1 MADPKVPLALAL
13 DRAAPTALT
22 EQIAAGLRSAI
33 EQGRLAPGARLPSWR
48 DLASQLGVARGT
60 VRAAY
65 ETLIDAGLV
74 QALGA
79 AGTHVARRVP
89 VRPQDDLPATAAPSP
104 LPGLVRGNGV
114 FQMGVPAQDGI
125 PAKLWSRLFV
135 RAARTAAGA
144 APDYPDPRGEP
155 ALRTQIAAM
164 LAVARG
170 LACSPAQVYVTGGH
184 AASVALAVRALG
196 LAGQAWTEEPGYP
209 LTRKLLATLG
219 LDTVAVPVDAQ
230 GLDVAAG
237 QALAPQAALAVVTPG
252 QQAPLGVALALARR
266 RALLDWAVRQQAWV
280 LEDDYLGE
288 LQLQG
293 RAAPALGAD
302 VGAARVL
309 HVGTFSKTISP
320 ALRLGF
326 LVVPADQVARFD
338 AATALHGSAPAP
350 LVQQAVAELLRGG
363 HHLRHLRRMK
373 RLYQQ
378 RRDAL
383 LACLRAAGITHRAA
397 GLAVLLQL
405 PPGRADVALVRA
417 ARALGL
423 SPAPLSPWY
432 ARPAPEHNGLLL
444 GVTNLRVEEAAAHWA
459 RLQSLIDAD
468 L

>member
-1 MADPKVPLALAL
+1 VADPAAPFALPL

-33 EQGRLAPGARLPSWR
+33 AQGRLAPGARLPSWR

-79 AGTHVARRVP
+79 AGTRVARRVP
-89 VRPQDDLPATAAPSP
+89 VQPQEDLPLTAVPSP
-104 LPGLVRGNGV
+104 LPGLVRGSGV
-114 FQMGVPAQDGI
+114 FQMGVPAQDAI
-125 PAKLWSRLFV
+125 PAKLWSRVFV

-155 ALRTQIAAM
+155 ALRQQIAAM

-184 AASVALAVRALG
+184 AASVALAVQALG

-209 LTRKLLATLG
+209 LTRSLLATLG
-219 LDTVAVPVDAQ
+219 LATVAVPVDAQ

-237 QALAPQAALAVVTPG
+237 LALAPQAALAVVTPG
-252 QQAPLGVALALARR
+252 QQAPLGVALAPARR
-266 RALLDWAVRQQAWV
+266 RALLDWAARQQAWV

-293 RAAPALGAD
+293 RAAPALGA
-302 VGAARVL
+302 GMAAARVL

-338 AATALHGSAPAP
+338 AATALRGSAPAP
-350 LVQQAVAELLRGG
+350 LVQQAVAELLQGG

-373 RLYQQ
+373 RLYLQ

-405 PPGRADVALVRA
+405 PPGRSDVAVVRA
-417 ARALGL
+417 AQALGL
-423 SPAPLSPWY
+423 SPAPLSSWY
-432 ARPAPEHNGLLL
+432 VRPGPEHDGLLL
-444 GVTNLRVEEAAAHWA
+444 GVTNLRVDQAAAHWA
-459 RLQSLIDAD
+459 RLQALIATD

>member
-22 EQIAAGLRSAI
+22 EQIAADLRSAI

-170 LACSPAQVYVTGGH
+170 LACSPARST
-184 AASVALAVRALG
+184 
-196 LAGQAWTEEPGYP
+196 
-209 LTRKLLATLG
+209 
-219 LDTVAVPVDAQ
+219 
-230 GLDVAAG
+230 
-237 QALAPQAALAVVTPG
+237 
-252 QQAPLGVALALARR
+252 
-266 RALLDWAVRQQAWV
+266 
-280 LEDDYLGE
+280 
-288 LQLQG
+288 
-293 RAAPALGAD
+293 
-302 VGAARVL
+302 
-309 HVGTFSKTISP
+309 
-320 ALRLGF
+320 
-326 LVVPADQVARFD
+326 
-338 AATALHGSAPAP
+338 
-350 LVQQAVAELLRGG
+350 
-363 HHLRHLRRMK
+363 
-373 RLYQQ
+373 
-378 RRDAL
+378 
-383 LACLRAAGITHRAA
+383 
-397 GLAVLLQL
+397 
-405 PPGRADVALVRA
+405 
-417 ARALGL
+417 
-423 SPAPLSPWY
+423 
-432 ARPAPEHNGLLL
+432 
-444 GVTNLRVEEAAAHWA
+444 
-459 RLQSLIDAD
+459 
-468 L
+468 